1 MSTEIIENT
10 IQRNENLGFAERFKN
25 IVLAEPFT
33 DDGRDYLTN
42 LNTIV
47 TKEEFFDTA
56 NGMFVEPFSE
66 CSKERKDEDVSDPDC
81 DEEIPYFEQVNKNE
95 LEKTHLEF
103 ITKVKQLNDFFYV
116 VKGVAGCGKTTYIRY
131 MENQFEDDV
140 VFHIWD
146 FQEVRRSIPFLETSI
161 ELKGIFENN
170 IYKFISVLISDIS
183 RCILNPCKDE
193 LDRVSYISE
202 IVHLYNVFFNVK
214 KANDYLGEANID
226 VEDQRIFF
234 EMLEQ
239 YVICKC
245 NFEEMANMIK
255 EYFLNY
261 FHNQS
266 DDSGKK
272 DLVFIAGILARL
284 YFCVSMMDGKKHIC
298 AIDNIE
304 TFVKFDDK
312 NPIQVCQLET
322 IFLGLKEASQ
332 KIKEYLF
339 PIEKSGVNLSFF
351 GIIIATRDTTAS
363 TALGQLEQED
373 YIERNEI
380 DISNWFCTSDIIDKK
395 IAFFDRRGIEIKS
408 QSCINAYRNILN
420 DFSIYRWG
428 LNGIVSK
435 MYRHSHRRNVEC
447 LPDALSVLPISEIQ
461 HFNQMWEI
469 TQAQNDVHT
478 QNLKSI
484 CRKYI
489 LRLLL
494 NYVQRVKYFDRL
506 MVESFSSPNPN
517 EPRTIESY
525 YKYNKNVRVL
535 QEESTSYARK
545 IATLLHR
552 EYLNDKNSYVSF
564 PTLILSILKPKYNP
578 GQPNPTQI
586 LNLGKILYLMNETRQ
601 SMTNWTSLVLIRYD
615 SSRKY
620 NESELCK
627 VLNEQWEDY
636 QNGKIALNDASLF
649 GVKLTEAGS
658 LFAKILPEFEYF
670 ACRCLTDEPSIF
682 TNNSF
687 KVYLC
692 VNDERSF
699 RGIEIIKIIRR
710 RAFHCIDEV
719 IRRDSQYFSDFASSK
734 GSTSPFGNGVYNCL
748 YKETD
753 ISREIYHPNRIL
765 SQHIGYIKQYVD
777 YVKTY
782 INDDSFELKGA
793 DKVRFI
799 SMCEIEIKKYIKKK
813 RDLQNKYPN
822 FFN

>member
-33 DDGRDYLTN
+33 DDGRNYLTN
-42 LNTIV
+42 LNTVV
-47 TKEEFFDTA
+47 TKEDFFDST

-66 CSKERKDEDVSDPDC
+66 CSKERKTENVLDPDY

-95 LEKTHLEF
+95 LEKINLDF

-131 MENQFEDDV
+131 MENKFGDDV
-140 VFHIWD
+140 TFHIWD

-161 ELKGIFENN
+161 ELKGIFYNN

-183 RCILNPCKDE
+183 RCILNPCKNE
-193 LDRVSYISE
+193 LNRVGYISE
-202 IVHLYNVFFNVK
+202 IVRLYNAFFNVN

-226 VEDQRIFF
+226 MEDQRNFF
-234 EMLEQ
+234 ELLKR
-239 YVICKC
+239 YVRYEN
-245 NFEEMANMIK
+245 NFEEMAELIK
-255 EYFLNY
+255 KYFLDY
-261 FHNQS
+261 FHNTS
-266 DDSGKK
+266 DDGGKK
-272 DLVFIAGILARL
+272 DLIFISGILARL
-284 YFCVSMMDGKKHIC
+284 YFCISRMDGKKHIC

-332 KIKEYLF
+332 TIKEYLF

-351 GIIIATRDTTAS
+351 GIVIATRDTTAS

-373 YIERNEI
+373 YIEKNEI

-395 IAFFDRRGIEIKS
+395 IAFFDNRGIEIKT
-408 QSCINAYRNILN
+408 QSCMNAYRNILN

-447 LPDALSVLPISEIQ
+447 LPDALSVLPISEVE

-469 TQAQNDVHT
+469 SQTQNDVHA

-517 EPRTIESY
+517 VPRTIESY
-525 YKYNKNVRVL
+525 YKYNKNVTVL
-535 QEESTSYARK
+535 QEDSTSYARK

-552 EYLNDKNSYVSF
+552 EYLKNKNSYVSF
-564 PTLILSILKPKYNP
+564 PSLILSILKPKYKP
-578 GQPNPTQI
+578 GQPDPRQI
-586 LNLGKILYLMNETRQ
+586 QNLGKILYLMNETRQ
-601 SMTNWTSLVLIRYD
+601 SITNWTSLVLIRYD

-627 VLNEQWEDY
+627 VLNEQWESY
-636 QNGKIALNDASLF
+636 QSGNITLNDTNLF

-670 ACRCLTDEPSIF
+670 ACRSLTDEPSLF
-682 TNNSF
+682 SNNSF
-687 KVYLC
+687 KVYTLA
-692 VNDERSF
+692 NDERSF
-699 RGIEIIKIIRR
+699 RGVEVIKIIRH

-719 IRRDSQYFSDFASSK
+719 IRRDSQHFSNFASSK
-734 GSTSPFGNGVYNCL
+734 IFQSPFGNGIYNCL
-748 YKETD
+748 YKETE

-765 SQHIGYIKQYVD
+765 LQQIGYLKQYLD
-777 YVKTY
+777 YVNSY
-782 INDDSFELKGA
+782 VDDDLFELKGV
-793 DKVRFI
+793 DKARYI
-799 SMCEIEIKKYIKKK
+799 SMCEVEINKYNNKK
-813 RDLQNKYPN
+813 RDLQIKYPN
-822 FFN
+822 LFN

>member
-1 MSTEIIENT
+1 MSTGIIGNT
-10 IQRNENLGFAERFKN
+10 IQRNDNLGFADIFKN

-42 LNTIV
+42 LNAVV
-47 TKEEFFDTA
+47 TKEDFFDSA

-66 CSKERKDEDVSDPDC
+66 YLKERKDEDVSDPDYG
-81 DEEIPYFEQVNKNE
+81 EEIPYFEQVNKNE
-95 LEKTHLEF
+95 LEKTNLEF

-140 VFHIWD
+140 AFHIWD

-161 ELKGIFENN
+161 ELKGIFDNN

-193 LDRVSYISE
+193 LDRKSYISE
-202 IVHLYNVFFNVK
+202 IVRLYNAFFNVN
-214 KANDYLGEANID
+214 KANEYLSEANVD
-226 VEDQRIFF
+226 MEDQRNFF
-234 EMLEQ
+234 GLLKR
-239 YVICKC
+239 YVDNK
-245 NFEEMANMIK
+245 NSFEEMADMIK
-255 EYFLNY
+255 EYFLNHFY
-261 FHNQS
+261 GKS
-266 DDSGKK
+266 DDGGKK
-272 DLVFIAGILARL
+272 DLIFIAGILARL
-284 YFCVSMMDGKKHIC
+284 YFCISRMDEKKHIC

-312 NPIQVCQLET
+312 NPIQVCQLEA

-332 KIKEYLF
+332 TIKEYLF

-395 IAFFDRRGIEIKS
+395 IAFFDKRGIEIKS
-408 QSCINAYRNILN
+408 QSCMKAYRNILN

-428 LNGIVSK
+428 LSGIVSK

-447 LPDALSVLPISEIQ
+447 LPNALSVLPISEVE
-461 HFNQMWEI
+461 HFNQMWEL
-469 TQAQNDVHT
+469 TQAQNDVHA

-525 YKYNKNVRVL
+525 YKYNKNVTVL
-535 QEESTSYARK
+535 QEDSTSYARK

-552 EYLNDKNSYVSF
+552 EYLNNRNTYVSF
-564 PTLILSILKPKYNP
+564 PVLILSILKPKYKP
-578 GQPNPTQI
+578 GQPDPRQI
-586 LNLGKILYLMNETRQ
+586 VNLGKILYLMNETRQ
-601 SMTNWTSLVLIRYD
+601 SITNWTSLVLIRYD

-627 VLNEQWEDY
+627 VLTEQWEYY
-636 QNGKIALNDASLF
+636 QNGSVTLNDTNLF

-670 ACRCLTDEPSIF
+670 ACRSLTDEPSLF
-682 TNNSF
+682 SNNSF
-687 KVYLC
+687 KAYVSA
-692 VNDERSF
+692 NGERSF
-699 RGIEIIKIIRR
+699 RGIEIIKIIRG

-719 IRRDSQYFSDFASSK
+719 IRRDSKQFSNFASCQE
-734 GSTSPFGNGVYNCL
+734 TQTPFGNGIYNCL
-748 YKETD
+748 YKETNV
-753 ISREIYHPNRIL
+753 SREIYHPYRIL
-765 SQHIGYIKQYVD
+765 LQHIGYIKQYSD
-777 YVKTY
+777 YVNFY
-782 INDDSFELKGA
+782 VGDDCFELKGA
-793 DKVRFI
+793 DKAQFI
-799 SMCEIEIKKYIKKK
+799 SLCEAEIQKYINKK
-813 RDLQNKYPN
+813 RDMQNKYPN
-822 FFN
+822 LFN